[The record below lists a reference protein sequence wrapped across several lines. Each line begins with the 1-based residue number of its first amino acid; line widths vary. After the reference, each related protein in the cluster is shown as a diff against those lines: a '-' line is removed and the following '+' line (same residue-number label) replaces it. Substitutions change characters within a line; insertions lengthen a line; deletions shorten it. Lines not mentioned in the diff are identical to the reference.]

1 MREHKSPT
9 DAEEEN
15 RSAQTLKDSGWHISR
30 YNLFARIPG
39 TDMHAGVNLY
49 KGICASYS
57 VPEMYLYSVAEELPS
72 EHPIFQRFRERGL
85 ITNHDEREA
94 LYAAGRMATAFGG
107 TVSLTIAPTMGCNF
121 DCPYCFEQQRSGK
134 MHSNVQEDV
143 AALAGRMLKASG
155 SKTLDVTWFGGEP
168 LLAVDIVETLS
179 EKLLTVAETYGA
191 CVWLPICMG
200 GCPLFRLQNA
210 KECVAYKEEPEAYV
224 LALYRRMMQ
233 EQNK

>member
-15 RSAQTLKDSGWHISR
+15 RSAKTLKDSGCHISR
-30 YNLFARIPG
+30 YNLFARVPG

-72 EHPIFQRFRERGL
+72 EHPILQRFRERGL

-94 LYAAGRMATAFGG
+94 LYAAGRMATAFGR

-121 DCPYCFEQQRSGK
+121 DCPYCFEQHRAGK
-134 MHSNVQEDV
+134 MSPKVQEDV
-143 AALAGRMLKASG
+143 VALVGHMLKASG
-155 SKTLDVTWFGGEP
+155 AETLDVTWFGGEP
-168 LLAVDIVETLS
+168 LLAVDIVEALS
-179 EKLLTVAETYGA
+179 EKCILQCGHYYQRISSGSGNGGSSGA
-191 CVWLPICMG
+191 CSHQQDADHPG
-200 GCPLFRLQNA
+200 RN
-210 KECVAYKEEPEAYV
+210 
-224 LALYRRMMQ
+224 Q
-233 EQNK
+233 EDT